1 MGSQGGWYSSGHS
14 IGPDR
19 RNLVLMLAVQVLAVL
34 TSVRQRVGRLKR
46 ALTTAL
52 PAVLA
57 ATTILISTCAM
68 PVMADSYGFAMRE
81 AQQQSADAQQR
92 LQRALNQGD
101 WPTASRQAQA
111 LLLLS
116 EWITPDELD
125 LARYVKILALT
136 ASPSVD
142 NVSVAHDLAVAMH
155 SRPELKALAQ
165 VQVMQ
170 AMDALEVKPDILAFV
185 AEQAG
190 DYLRYLPG
198 AVSSLGARQA
208 HRVALL
214 PLLRFK
220 PSRFKPSRFKPS
232 RFDATH
238 FDQSLARQLP
248 WGTLEYTAVVVHRSV
263 LWTANSASDI
273 HVSDSVALP
282 QSWSALVAKK

>member
-1 MGSQGGWYSSGHS
+1 MG
-14 IGPDR
+14 
-19 RNLVLMLAVQVLAVL
+19 
-34 TSVRQRVGRLKR
+34 
-46 ALTTAL
+46 
-52 PAVLA
+52 
-57 ATTILISTCAM
+57 
-68 PVMADSYGFAMRE
+68 
-81 AQQQSADAQQR
+81 
-92 LQRALNQGD
+92 

-116 EWITPDELD
+116 EWITPDE
-125 LARYVKILALT
+125 
-136 ASPSVD
+136 
-142 NVSVAHDLAVAMH
+142 LAVAMH

-238 FDQSLARQLP
+238 
-248 WGTLEYTAVVVHRSV
+248 
-263 LWTANSASDI
+263 
-273 HVSDSVALP
+273 
-282 QSWSALVAKK
+282 